1 MIPFHPIGGMPP
13 APPCGALE
21 ASGQWRH
28 MGDTPRFQETLRRL
42 TLLDEGFVRDRA
54 RLCLDPPHTP
64 ALDARLAA
72 LLELAAGVAA
82 GSPGT
87 CLQWSTARAL
97 AAGATDDEIA
107 DVLMVIAPV
116 AGLGRVLCAAPEVA
130 AALGYD
136 IEAALEDPGEH
147 RDFHGR

>member
-1 MIPFHPIGGMPP
+1 
-13 APPCGALE
+13 
-21 ASGQWRH
+21 

-54 RLCLDPPHTP
+54 GLSLDPPHTP
-64 ALDARLAA
+64 ALDARSAA
-72 LLELAAGVAA
+72 LLELAAGVAV

-87 CLQWSTARAL
+87 CLQWSTTRAL
-97 AAGATDDEIA
+97 AAGATDEEIA

-136 IEAALEDPGEH
+136 IAAALEDPGEQEGFSPSLTVCT
-147 RDFHGR
+147 RT